1 LGKIPS
7 STSLLHLDGQPLSEK
22 LWAKK
27 WQKTSIGKE
36 KIPSGEISF
45 LLHQAFPK
53 HATGFIEKMR

>member
-1 LGKIPS
+1 MDSHYQNLKALG
-7 STSLLHLDGQPLSEK
+7 E
-22 LWAKK
+22 K